1 MRITPAN
8 IRHAIV
14 HPFRAIRYLCH
25 RDVIAYST
33 IARYLPPN
41 PVIVEAGAHDGTNT
55 VEMAEFWTGATVHA
69 FEPLPAAADVVDGKI
84 RRFGS
89 RVHCHRLGLG
99 PRNGSIEMHVSG
111 DGSSGASQS
120 SSMLEPTTTQLKEF
134 PDIPFG
140 LHQTVQMRTIDSWAD
155 AHGVDRVDFLWLDMQ
170 GYELEAL
177 SGATRMLPGV
187 SAIHMEVCNVEL
199 YHRAP
204 LYTDVKRRLAAW
216 RFRPVVEAIFRVSGN
231 VLFARTA

>member
-8 IRHAIV
+8 IRHAIA

-55 VEMAEFWTGATVHA
+55 IEMAEFWPGATLHA

-99 PRNGSIEMHVSG
+99 PCNGSIEMHVSG
-111 DGSSGASQS
+111 DGS
-120 SSMLEPTTTQLKEF
+120 
-134 PDIPFG
+134 
-140 LHQTVQMRTIDSWAD
+140 
-155 AHGVDRVDFLWLDMQ
+155 
-170 GYELEAL
+170 
-177 SGATRMLPGV
+177 
-187 SAIHMEVCNVEL
+187 
-199 YHRAP
+199 
-204 LYTDVKRRLAAW
+204 
-216 RFRPVVEAIFRVSGN
+216 
-231 VLFARTA
+231 